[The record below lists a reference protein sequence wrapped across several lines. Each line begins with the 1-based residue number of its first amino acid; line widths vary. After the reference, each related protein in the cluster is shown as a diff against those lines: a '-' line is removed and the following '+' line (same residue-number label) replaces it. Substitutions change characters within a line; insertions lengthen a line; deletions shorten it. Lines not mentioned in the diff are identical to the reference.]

1 MADPRFFRA
10 AGPFTVAD
18 IAAVTGSEIG
28 GAADRTLRLD
38 DVAPVEAAGPHHLTF
53 LSNVKYVEAL
63 GQSQAGAAVVH
74 PDFAAR
80 APAGMTL
87 LIAANP
93 YLTFAKAAGR
103 FHPYPR
109 QPAGIAPSAVIDTTA
124 VLGDG
129 VSIGHHAVIEA
140 AAEIGE
146 GTQIG
151 HNSVIGA
158 GVVLGRDCII
168 GANVTVSHAI
178 IDDRVTLFPG
188 VRIGQD
194 GFGFAS
200 DATGHMKIPQLG
212 RVRIG
217 ADVEIGANS
226 TIDRGAGPD
235 TVIGAGSM
243 IDNLVQIGHNVV
255 LGRCCVVAAQVGIS
269 GSTRLGDFVVLAG
282 QVGLA
287 GHLSI
292 GSGVRIGAQSGVMRD
307 VPAGT
312 EVAGTPSVPRRQ
324 WLRQSA
330 ILDRLAKKK
339 DS

>member
-1 MADPRFFRA
+1 MADSRFFRA
-10 AGPFTVAD
+10 AGPFTVAE
-18 IAAVTGSEIG
+18 IAAITGADIG
-28 GAADRTLRLD
+28 GAAERTLSLE
-38 DVAPVEAAGPHHLTF
+38 DVAPVETAGPQHLTF

-63 GQSQAGAAVVH
+63 GRSSAGAAFVH

-87 LIAANP
+87 LLSANP
-93 YLTFAKAAGR
+93 YLAFAKAAGR
-103 FHPYPR
+103 FYPYPR
-109 QPAGIAPSAVIDTTA
+109 QAAGISASAAVDPTA
-124 VLGDG
+124 ALGEG
-129 VSIGHHAVIEA
+129 VSVGHHAVIEA
-140 AAEIGE
+140 GAEIGP

-151 HNSVIGA
+151 HNSVVGA
-158 GVVLGRDCII
+158 GVVIGRDCVIA
-168 GANVTVSHAI
+168 ANVTVSHAI
-178 IDDRVTLFPG
+178 VGDRVTLFPG

-200 DATGHMKIPQLG
+200 DASGHVKIPQLG
-212 RVRIG
+212 RVKIG
-217 ADVEIGANS
+217 NDVEIGANT
-226 TIDRGAGPD
+226 TIDRGSGPD

-287 GHLSI
+287 GHLAI
-292 GSGVRIGAQSGVMRD
+292 GTGVRIGAQSGVMRD
-307 VPAGT
+307 IPAGT
-312 EVAGTPSVPRRQ
+312 EVAGTPSVPKRQ

-339 DS
+339 GN